1 MNKEQNYKDALYND
15 LTYFLMNALLAE
27 ASNKKEMIGHILDT
41 WATRNAKLIKYA
53 FDEQAKKFAEA
64 AEESDNDVGIDE
76 ITILL
81 STRQLVFDSVRKDL
95 VKDLKT
101 KVIESFGL

>member
-53 FDEQAKKFAEA
+53 FDEQAKKFTEE
-64 AEESDNDVGIDE
+64 AEEIDVGVDE

-81 STRQLVFDSVRKDL
+81 STRQLIFDAVRKDL

-101 KVIESFGL
+101 KIIESFGL